1 MNGVMGLGPPKAG
14 PLAPGAES
22 EARSLPTSAR
32 RIFIG
37 RVPVDSGRLED
48 VLGRVARLVE
58 SGQGG
63 RVILPDVDHVV
74 RAEREEALREALAT
88 AELSLAG
95 SPALVRA
102 AERLGSPLV
111 EPRSGAQWLPPL
123 AGLARERAWRVVV
136 VSDRPNLSER
146 AAGVL
151 RDTHGLLAVGVAA
164 PDMPGDGQ
172 GPGVE
177 RLIER
182 IALTRPDLVWVSLAT
197 PTQELF
203 CLRAAAQ
210 LPRAV
215 LVGTGPA
222 LESLARSLP
231 GSRRRNPWWAPVRW
245 LRQRWAFLRVLA
257 SMAPLPAR

>member
-1 MNGVMGLGPPKAG
+1 MNGVMGLGPPNAG
-14 PLAPGAES
+14 LMAPGSEP
-22 EARSLPTSAR
+22 EARCLPANAR
-32 RIFIG
+32 RVLIG
-37 RVPVDSGRLED
+37 RVPVDSGRLD
-48 VLGRVARLVE
+48 DALGRVVRLVE

-63 RVILPDVDHVV
+63 RVILPDVEHVV
-74 RAEREEALREALAT
+74 RAERDEALREALAT
-88 AELSLAG
+88 ADLSLAG
-95 SPALVRA
+95 GPALVRA

-136 VSDRPNLSER
+136 VSDRPNVSER

-164 PDMPGDGQ
+164 PDMPGNGR
-172 GPGVE
+172 GPRVE

-203 CLRAAAQ
+203 CLQAAAQ

-215 LVGTGPA
+215 LVGAGPA
-222 LESLARSLP
+222 LESLVEGRP
-231 GSRRRNPWWAPVRW
+231 GGRRRGPLWAPVRW

-257 SMAPLPAR
+257 SMAPVPAR